1 MPHHTKSKHG
11 KGKVQRQYPEG
22 TVRGHGRKRGTVRG
36 PRKAMPWL
44 PNVAGTRFVRDASKP
59 GCEPKRITR

>member
-11 KGKVQRQYPEG
+11 KGHPMRQYAEG
-22 TVRGHGRKRGTVRG
+22 TVREHGRKRRTVRG
-36 PRKAMPWL
+36 PRKPALWL

-59 GCEPKRITR
+59 GCQPKRIAR